1 MCAFSSKGGGGGVSL
16 TDLNDA
22 TSRRAVRR
30 ASLDIYDGFETG
42 FELTEKVAPSSESVV
57 GLVCHGGEVCEFEAD
72 EGAGGAT
79 STRPMNESI
88 DDEGAMDADDEW
100 GGATVE

>member
-1 MCAFSSKGGGGGVSL
+1 MQPRVVPFAVPPL
-16 TDLNDA
+16 TLTTA
-22 TSRRAVRR
+22 TLTSQSV
-30 ASLDIYDGFETG
+30 LVGFETG
-42 FELTEKVAPSSESVV
+42 FVLTEKVAPSSESVV

-88 DDEGAMDADDEW
+88 DDEGAMDADDER